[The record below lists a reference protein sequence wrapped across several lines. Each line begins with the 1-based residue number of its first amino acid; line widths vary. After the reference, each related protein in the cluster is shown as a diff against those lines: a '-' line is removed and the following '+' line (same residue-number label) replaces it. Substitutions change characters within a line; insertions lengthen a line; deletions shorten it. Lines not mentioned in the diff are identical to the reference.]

1 MAARKRGRQRPADDD
16 EDDLGGEDGGGEQ
29 QHDSLSAAVAAE
41 SELKLKER
49 EPEAII
55 SRTDERTG
63 QDEHLDTVSASVVS
77 EDWIAETYGGGKYRV
92 KLKGFVEGRWQY
104 MKHLTFS
111 IDKSLPFKG
120 SIKSQ
125 TLRENE
131 EREIST
137 RERVLIDGMPPSPA
151 RGGDGFDDVIRS
163 GIVQTMREQAQFS
176 QLMMQSFANIM
187 EEGRQSSKVNN
198 EMMMTMLRQMKED
211 KPKVDWVQVL
221 GVVTPI
227 LPQLLELVKRKD
239 AMGPAEIIA
248 LIEKVKPKDE
258 ATKVE
263 DMLNLVT
270 KVREATEGFGGG
282 GEGGG
287 IAGTLGKVL
296 EAVAPMLATR
306 LVEPAPRQPMPPTA
320 AVQMDA
326 RVSAG
331 RLPITAERM
340 RAEQAAVDALG
351 AAASLAQPGQP
362 IAPLGEIDLANVT
375 ADQVWAL
382 IGEHAGKLEL
392 AATLG
397 RRPHIMAGL
406 VVDVI
411 TPAQKAVL
419 AEVLDTEGF
428 DDELFTRFPNF
439 VKRRRWV
446 QDFLDALRDEVLG
459 PMEDDDLPE
468 GDGTGAAPQG
478 GSTTDAGGTA

>member
-1 MAARKRGRQRPADDD
+1 MAARKRGRQRPVDDD
-16 EDDLGGEDGGGEQ
+16 EDDLGGEEGGGEP

-92 KLKGFVEGRWQY
+92 KLKGFVDGRWQY

-131 EREIST
+131 EREISS
-137 RERVLIDGMPPSPA
+137 RERVLIDGVPPVPP
-151 RGGDGFDDVIRS
+151 RGDGFDDVIRS

-282 GEGGG
+282 EGGG
-287 IAGTLGKVL
+287 ITGTLGKVL

-306 LVEPAPRQPMPPTA
+306 LVEPAPRQPMPAPPVVRVNPSNDPATFA
-320 AVQMDA
+320 AA
-326 RVSAG
+326 R
-331 RLPITAERM
+331 
-340 RAEQAAVDALG
+340 AVDGIG
-351 AAASLAQPGQP
+351 AMAALAQPGQP

-428 DDELFTRFPNF
+428 DEELFTRFPNF
-439 VKRRRWV
+439 AKRRRWV

-459 PMEDDDLPE
+459 PIDDE
-468 GDGTGAAPQG
+468 ETQGGDGTGAAPQD
-478 GSTTDAGGTA
+478 GSTTDAGGAE